1 MENNQGN
8 NYLTQT
14 VLDEMVTD
22 DNRQMLKA
30 FIPYL
35 PFRGQQFLS
44 AASTTIIATATA
56 KQQEYNDQPAVV
68 TTVATAAAI
77 SAAIVATAAHENDDP
92 ENAVTGTSVSKTP
105 AIIATAVTASVTT
118 STSFFTSTV
127 CSS

>member
-22 DNRQMLKA
+22 DNQQMLKA

-44 AASTTIIATATA
+44 VYTKASELINTLSLFSDSCKDMEI
-56 KQQEYNDQPAVV
+56 
-68 TTVATAAAI
+68 
-77 SAAIVATAAHENDDP
+77 
-92 ENAVTGTSVSKTP
+92 
-105 AIIATAVTASVTT
+105 
-118 STSFFTSTV
+118 
-127 CSS
+127 CSSDVSDPLDMLEEIRPFTYGQSRQKLDQVTNMLAMLQILKTMNE

>member
-44 AASTTIIATATA
+44 FYTKASELINTLSLFSDSCKDMEI
-56 KQQEYNDQPAVV
+56 
-68 TTVATAAAI
+68 
-77 SAAIVATAAHENDDP
+77 
-92 ENAVTGTSVSKTP
+92 
-105 AIIATAVTASVTT
+105 
-118 STSFFTSTV
+118 
-127 CSS
+127 CSSDVSDPLDMLEEIRPFTYGQSRQKLDQVTNMLAMLQILKTMNE

>member
-14 VLDEMVTD
+14 DLDEMVTD

-44 AASTTIIATATA
+44 VYTKASELINTLSLFSDSCKDMEI
-56 KQQEYNDQPAVV
+56 
-68 TTVATAAAI
+68 
-77 SAAIVATAAHENDDP
+77 
-92 ENAVTGTSVSKTP
+92 
-105 AIIATAVTASVTT
+105 
-118 STSFFTSTV
+118 
-127 CSS
+127 CSSDVSDPLEMLEEIRPFTYGQSRQKLDQVTNMLAMLQILKTMNE